1 MPEESRPTGSGCSP
15 DPKIFVTTMWTMVLT
30 AAAKGSPHDAQ
41 EALNR
46 LCRLYWHPIHA
57 YFARALSDPT
67 EAEDLTQ
74 TFFATMIRRDFLADI
89 ARDKGKFR
97 SWLLTAA
104 KRILL
109 DHLEKRSAEKRG
121 GGQRTL
127 SIDATTEDGTPLIEP
142 VSGQNSVLEF
152 ERDYVAATV
161 ERVFDNL
168 EAEFVADHPPGD
180 FALDPQ
186 QAFSLLLPCVMKTN
200 EAGYD
205 EIGRQL
211 GRTEGAVKQIV
222 RRLRGDFERLFRVQV
237 AETLS
242 DPADFDDEVRYLLRV
257 IEG

>member
-1 MPEESRPTGSGCSP
+1 MSEESPFNGPGYTP

-30 AAAKGSPHDAQ
+30 AASKESPQQAE

-46 LCRLYWHPIHA
+46 LCRIYWHPIHG
-57 YFARALSDPT
+57 YFARALNDPT

-74 TFFATMIRRDFLADI
+74 TFFATMLRRDFLADI

-104 KRILL
+104 KRVLL

-121 GGQRTL
+121 GGQRPM
-127 SIDATTEDGTPLIEP
+127 SIDATTEEGTPLFEP
-142 VSGQNSVLEF
+142 AAEQNAVEEF
-152 ERDYVAATV
+152 ERDYVAATI
-161 ERVFDNL
+161 ERVFDSL
-168 EAEFVADHPPGD
+168 ESEFVAHHPAGD
-180 FALDPQ
+180 FAVGPKD
-186 QAFSLLLPCVMKTN
+186 AFGLLLPCVMKTN

-205 EIGRQL
+205 EIGMRL

-222 RRLRGDFERLFRVQV
+222 RRLRGDFERLFRAQV

-242 DPADFDDEVRYLLRV
+242 NPADFDDEVRYLLRV